1 MDKEGEKQPRRVF
14 GQVIKIDIGDFSGVK
29 HGQITLRLRDRQI
42 RELTYDRDSR
52 GEIPTLSD
60 YVIAEYM
67 SRQKPRIVEIKLQ
80 RRSSRGLFKDPLP
93 TSVPDPKTSNNILIL
108 ATMLLLIIF
117 GLGTAISTFS
127 SDFLKFG
134 DYSLPFID
142 GGMIVI
148 LSFSVRYKEPE
159 ILFDEETGSYRYGFF
174 TILELLFTSGGVG
187 IWYLAVSGGLVL
199 PVNPEVLF
207 LFFSLGLVCLIL
219 VSIRVAMIYR
229 HGIEDLDTKLK
240 TNECQD

>member
-1 MDKEGEKQPRRVF
+1 M
-14 GQVIKIDIGDFSGVK
+14 I
-29 HGQITLRLRDRQI
+29 
-42 RELTYDRDSR
+42 
-52 GEIPTLSD
+52 
-60 YVIAEYM
+60 
-67 SRQKPRIVEIKLQ
+67 
-80 RRSSRGLFKDPLP
+80 
-93 TSVPDPKTSNNILIL
+93 
-108 ATMLLLIIF
+108 
-117 GLGTAISTFS
+117 
-127 SDFLKFG
+127 
-134 DYSLPFID
+134 
-142 GGMIVI
+142 IVI

-240 TNECQD
+240 TNEYLD